1 MGDAPGL
8 KTILKRGALVTA
20 ANWPVVLVQFV
31 AEALFKLLLG
41 VPVAGGIL
49 LVVFVVG
56 HDLDDLLGGDVR
68 EMVAS
73 VFGALASRP
82 TALAGFM
89 AAMGIVLLGG
99 SILMFIT
106 KAGTVA
112 TLVDAE
118 RHAGPIER
126 PPLRWPQ
133 FQQAWRFNP
142 DRYLAACR
150 HFWRRYVRLGFLL
163 LLVYGLSAGLYLA
176 AVIAGYNL
184 MGEREVVVWWTVIAA
199 LASTILVIWITL
211 VNFVYLL
218 IQMVVVSDDVSV
230 RRAASRTLGFVQ
242 ARTRYVAGVFLLV
255 LTLVV
260 VATGA
265 SLLATTALGLISFVP
280 FVGLAV
286 FPLQAIAW
294 FVRGML
300 FQYLGLTALGSY
312 LTLYRGHA

>member
-20 ANWPVVLVQFV
+20 ANWPVVLVQFI
-31 AEALFKLLLG
+31 AESVFKLLLG

-49 LVVFVVG
+49 LVVLVVG
-56 HDLDDLLGGDVR
+56 HDPDDVLRGDVR
-68 EMVAS
+68 EMVAA

-82 TALAGFM
+82 AALAGFIG
-89 AAMGIVLLGG
+89 AVAIVLFGG
-99 SILMFIT
+99 SVLMFIT

-118 RHAGPIER
+118 QCAGPIER

-133 FQQAWRFNP
+133 FQQAWQFNP

-150 HFWRRYVRLGFLL
+150 HFWRRYVRLGLL
-163 LLVYGLSAGLYLA
+163 LLFVYGLSAGLYLA
-176 AVIAGYNL
+176 AVIVGYNL

-230 RRAASRTLGFVQ
+230 RRAASRTLGFVL
-242 ARTRYVAGVFLLV
+242 ARARYVTGVFLLV

-280 FVGLAV
+280 LVGLAV